1 MKDQSKTKTQLIEE
15 LETLRKQIVKLKK
28 VETKRKQAEDSLRES
43 QARFHTVFEKSAT
56 GIGLTDIGGRLL
68 NANPAFLQMLG
79 YTGKELTGK
88 SFLEF
93 THPDDLE
100 KERESFR
107 QLEQG
112 KSDSLRMEKRYV
124 RKDGQLV
131 WANLTASLCR
141 NDKGVPQFAIGM
153 VEDITERKKAE
164 KTLRESEER
173 LSLAIEGSNGG
184 LWDLEF
190 NANDPLG
197 SIPDTIY
204 ISPDLKRI
212 IGYEDNEFPNSM
224 GDWKGRIIPEDLV
237 LLNKSAEDHLKGL
250 KDLHEAEYRIFHK
263 DGSIRWIYTRGKILR
278 DKNSRHI
285 RWSGVDWDIT
295 DRKRAAEA
303 LRKAEEKYRNIFYHA
318 IEGIFQTTPEGAF
331 ISANPALA
339 RIHGYDSPEELIN
352 TITDIGSQIHVD
364 PNLRSELTRL
374 LAERKVVR
382 DFEAQVHSKDG
393 SRIWISLNIKAVH
406 DTDGRLLHYEGTI
419 QDITERKRAEEKVR
433 LYEEQLRSLISE
445 LSLVEEEERRRIATD
460 LHDHIG
466 QILALAK
473 IKLESLR
480 EMASSTGLAVP
491 LDPIREMIEQAIQY
505 TRTLTFEL
513 SPPILYELGFE
524 AAVEWLTEQIQEQ
537 HGILVGFEDDLQPK
551 PMSHE
556 LRILLFKAVRELVI
570 NIVKHAQA
578 RSAKVSIRR
587 DDKHIHVLIR
597 DDGYGFNPFKDN
609 PSGKMRG
616 FGLFSIRERLKHFG
630 GNFEIES
637 NPGHGTRVTL
647 VAPLNG

>member
-1 MKDQSKTKTQLIEE
+1 MKDQYKTKTQLIEE

-107 QLEQG
+107 HLKQG
-112 KSDSLRMEKRYV
+112 KSESLRMEKRYV

-131 WANLTASLCR
+131 WTNLTASLCR
-141 NDKGVPQFAIGM
+141 NDKGVPQFVIGM

-164 KTLRESEER
+164 KMLRESEER

-491 LDPIREMIEQAIQY
+491 LDQIREMIEQAIQY

>member
-1 MKDQSKTKTQLIEE
+1 MKDQYKTKTQLIEE

-100 KERESFR
+100 KERELFR
-107 QLEQG
+107 QLKQG

-131 WANLTASLCR
+131 WTNLTASLCR
-141 NDKGVPQFAIGM
+141 NDKGVPQFVIGM

-164 KTLRESEER
+164 KMLRESEER

>member
-1 MKDQSKTKTQLIEE
+1 MKDQYKTKTQLIEE

-100 KERESFR
+100 KERELFR
-107 QLEQG
+107 QLKQG

-131 WANLTASLCR
+131 WTNLTASLCR
-141 NDKGVPQFAIGM
+141 NDKGVPQFVIGM

-164 KTLRESEER
+164 KMLRESEER

-524 AAVEWLTEQIQEQ
+524 AAVEWFTEQIQEQ